1 MKLKLQV
8 RQRRKFKDW
17 RKLQLKKR
25 LKLMQQLPQQR
36 RKELNKLKLRQKE
49 KDYKQRL
56 PLHLLKKLQD

>member
-49 KDYKQRL
+49 KDYQQRL